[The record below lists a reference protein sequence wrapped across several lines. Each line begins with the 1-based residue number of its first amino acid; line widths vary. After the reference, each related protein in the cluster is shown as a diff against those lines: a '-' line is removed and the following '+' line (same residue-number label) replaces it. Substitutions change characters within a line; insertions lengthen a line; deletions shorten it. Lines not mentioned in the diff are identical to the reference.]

1 MAPLSYGMY
10 VKDISRDPVPA
21 VSKNLGHYHSAAAGF
36 GEIYVPCTFHDSRTF
51 HCKIQWRVVNHHDDG
66 VKQFSNGW
74 DWNFATA
81 AAATAELWAAAASVG
96 KKIKLSIYID
106 Q

>member
-51 HCKIQWRVVNHHDDG
+51 HCKIQ
-66 VKQFSNGW
+66 
-74 DWNFATA
+74 
-81 AAATAELWAAAASVG
+81 
-96 KKIKLSIYID
+96 
-106 Q
+106 